1 MNVNDSFRAD
11 LRKCGRS
18 RAAVLAEF
26 GIYFFT
32 AKKVRPKSATRCD
45 ESAQFDTR
53 LVCVKPDRTV
63 MGVGSLSTHHHGKAF
78 NYRL

>member
-1 MNVNDSFRAD
+1 MQIFENVRFRE
-11 LRKCGRS
+11 S
-18 RAAVLAEF
+18 AVLAEF

-32 AKKVRPKSATRCD
+32 AKKVRPKWATRCD

-63 MGVGSLSTHHHGKAF
+63 MGVGSLLAELSTPSWEGF
-78 NYRL
+78 